1 MFHELFSFESI
12 SMIDGRGTA
21 IVILI
26 AIPDLNE
33 TRFCFN
39 CARDRSQGNGN
50 RISTDDVLHVMM
62 GHRGFTLSFLIS
74 SNLN

>member
-1 MFHELFSFESI
+1 MFHELFSLESI

-33 TRFCFN
+33 TR
-39 CARDRSQGNGN
+39 S
-50 RISTDDVLHVMM
+50 VLTVPVTEVREMVIGFQQMM
-62 GHRGFTLSFLIS
+62 CCM
-74 SNLN
+74 